1 MFSLLSLTTSTI
13 IILLNLF
20 CVDSRVQQFR
30 VARHQYFGDKT
41 TSVDHKTNEKNE
53 KRNLDEPFKYFGSPA
68 EKIRATP
75 TPPPRPTFSPYIVH
89 MSLAAFLIYFCILRE
104 ENDVDELLNRDLF
117 DHFGEESSR
126 LKKAY
131 DYNIKN
137 NLPTS
142 EIVNRL
148 REIGAP
154 VPPSMR

>member
-1 MFSLLSLTTSTI
+1 MNRRKNLAQITIQLSFHIKKKPDFRLQDARKCIRNRNFGKSTA
-13 IILLNLF
+13 N
-20 CVDSRVQQFR
+20 R
-30 VARHQYFGDKT
+30 
-41 TSVDHKTNEKNE
+41 SVEKGV
-53 KRNLDEPFKYFGSPA
+53 RQVDEPVKYFGTPV

-75 TPPPRPTFSPYIVH
+75 AHSERPKYSPHIVH
-89 MSLAAFLIYFCILRE
+89 VSLMVFLIYFTILRE
-104 ENDVDELLNRDLF
+104 ENDTDDLLKRDLY
-117 DHFGEESSR
+117 DHFGEEASR

-137 NLPTS
+137 NLPTT